1 MKYRY
6 LFLSVFVLFSI
17 LSYSQND
24 ADNLATFQEEH
35 LEIQKK
41 GMLVLGAWAVSN
53 FAASG
58 YSMTQT
64 SGVPYYFHQMNVFWN
79 TVNIG
84 LAVSGY
90 LGATNPEAITST
102 SEMLMK
108 YNSFSKI
115 LLFNAGLD
123 VAYMTTGLYLRERSK
138 NISKQARRFKGY
150 GNSLLLQGGFL
161 FAFDLVLFLVNES
174 SMNTFLEN
182 SNLQVNLTPGYF
194 SVTYV
199 F

>member
-1 MKYRY
+1 MKYKY
-6 LFLSVFVLFSI
+6 LLFIPFIFFS
-17 LSYSQND
+17 LLLYSQND
-24 ADNLATFQEEH
+24 ADNLARFQEEH
-35 LEIQKK
+35 LQIQKK
-41 GMLVLGAWAVSN
+41 GMLVLGAWAISN

-58 YSMTQT
+58 YSMSQT

-79 TVNIG
+79 TVNAG

-90 LGATNPEAITST
+90 LGASNPELITGS

-123 VAYMTTGLYLRERSK
+123 MAYMATGLFLRERGK
-138 NISKQARRFKGY
+138 NITKHSNRFKGY

-161 FAFDLVLFLVNES
+161 FAFDVVLFLVNES
-174 SMNTFLEN
+174 SMNNFLES
-182 SNLQVNLTPGYF
+182 SNLQVTLTPGHF
-194 SVTYV
+194 SVSCV